1 MLGDARM
8 VVELG
13 ADRSLEDAAALAVDD
28 EHRLPAGR
36 SEEAS
41 QPVDRGLAVQAVQIE
56 PCGGLDLTA
65 GDASRK
71 ARAALLL
78 RFVVRPAIF
87 QRLGTRCGEGRDSP
101 FEERAV
107 RRRAV
112 GGGAVGGG
120 AVGGGAVGGGASA
133 VARPV
138 RSLTSA
144 ARHLLTQPV
153 FWSPAAMPCTVASRA
168 WSRSSSRRPSAR
180 HRRRSSTWSR
190 LIGST

>member
-120 AVGGGAVGGGASA
+120 ASA